1 MRAADWL
8 QRIFRCVVDS
18 RLILTHAGAQ
28 VIIRGQSSGN
38 LFVSQVGGQSQTK
51 LVAGK
56 IAHEARD
63 GKPPALLA
71 KGSASLN
78 QAIKVRSGHSRV
90 SLCGRQQSYPCSPG
104 SWQLAGR
111 ANAFPFV

>member
-1 MRAADWL
+1 MRAADW
-8 QRIFRCVVDS
+8 ITHIRCAVDS
-18 RLILTHAGAQ
+18 QLILTLAGAE
-28 VIIRGQSSGN
+28 VIIRVQSSGN

-78 QAIKVRSGHSRV
+78 QAIKVRSGHGRV
-90 SLCGRQQSYPCSPG
+90 SCCERQSNPMFAARAAG
-104 SWQLAGR
+104 SSLAER
-111 ANAFPFV
+111 TPFLL